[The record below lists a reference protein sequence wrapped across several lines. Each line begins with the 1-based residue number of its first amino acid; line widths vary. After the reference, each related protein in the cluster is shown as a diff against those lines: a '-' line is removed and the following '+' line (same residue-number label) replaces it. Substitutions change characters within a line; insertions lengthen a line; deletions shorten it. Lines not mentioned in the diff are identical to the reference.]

1 MLGRP
6 ARAPPIST
14 RSEVFIAAAAFWH
27 FPWSGKSRKVVFTA
41 TPPAT
46 EPAKTKVVTISVH
59 IIRLKLAPSS
69 KRHRSPRNSRFLP
82 FAWAQ
87 RRPSAPKMTV
97 TGIARDAARQDRNH
111 NPNDSK
117 GDNLKLAGRRHSVV
131 LSETSLQQRNPQALC
146 SPAWRDAAVMGQATR
161 PVNFSGRTRTVLA
174 DGRQVGGYRKTLRVR
189 RREVRAPTAP
199 LLLTADTPSAEYPS
213 LELL

>member
-59 IIRLKLAPSS
+59 ILRLKSAPPSE
-69 KRHRSPRNSRFLP
+69 RHRSVRNSRSLP

-87 RRPSAPKMTV
+87 RRPSAPKMMV
-97 TGIARDAARQDRNH
+97 TGIDGDATRQDRNH
-111 NPNDSK
+111 NPDDPK
-117 GDNLKLAGRRHSVV
+117 GDNKLAGRWHSMV
-131 LSETSLQQRNPQALC
+131 LSGASLQQRNPL
-146 SPAWRDAAVMGQATR
+146 ATVSR
-161 PVNFSGRTRTVLA
+161 LMC
-174 DGRQVGGYRKTLRVR
+174 
-189 RREVRAPTAP
+189 
-199 LLLTADTPSAEYPS
+199 
-213 LELL
+213 